1 MEYKLPKRSSDLRIR
16 HFKHMAEAD
25 IEKLVTI
32 IDRADFVADFLGVS
46 RKKMYTVDARD
57 VQKMCNHI
65 IELYAD
71 IHVGNPPK
79 EIELG
84 GKTYELVNPEK
95 VGVAWHA
102 DFSKMDINR
111 DPVQLACMFYF
122 PKGAIYG
129 DVDENDN
136 LIHPIR
142 ARYND
147 FADHMELKVFLESCA
162 FFLRRIEQS
171 MRLSMV
177 KEQTMERTIRMLH
190 HLGMRGKKSSIS
202 SPKSTSEGIGTK
214 Q

>member
-1 MEYKLPKRSSDLRIR
+1 MEYRLPKRSEDLRVR
-16 HFKHMAEAD
+16 HFKHMAETD
-25 IEKLVTI
+25 LENLVTI
-32 IDRADFVADFLGVS
+32 IDRADFVAGFLGIS
-46 RKKMYTVDARD
+46 KKKAYTIDAKD
-57 VQKMCNHI
+57 IVKMSNHI

-79 EIELG
+79 EITLNGREF
-84 GKTYELVNPEK
+84 ELVNPEK

-142 ARYND
+142 DRYND
-147 FADHMELKVFLESCA
+147 IGDHMELKVFLEASA
-162 FFLRRIEQS
+162 FFLRRTEQS
-171 MRLSMV
+171 MRQSMV
-177 KEQTMERTIRMLH
+177 KRIATERTIEILSRI
-190 HLGMRGKKSSIS
+190 GMRGKRSLIS
-202 SPKSTSEGIGTK
+202 SPKNTMEETGTRP
-214 Q
+214 

>member
-1 MEYKLPKRSSDLRIR
+1 MEYRLPKRSDDLRIR
-16 HFKHMAEAD
+16 HFSHMANTD
-25 IEKLVTI
+25 LEKMESI
-32 IDRADFVADFLGVS
+32 IDRADFVADFLGIS
-46 RKKMYTVDARD
+46 KKKAYTIDAKD
-57 VQKMCNHI
+57 VIKMSNHI

-79 EIELG
+79 EITLN
-84 GKTYELVNPEK
+84 GKEYELINPEK

-142 ARYND
+142 ERYND
-147 FADHMELKVFLESCA
+147 IGDHLPLKVFLEASA
-162 FFLRRIEQS
+162 FFLQKIEQS
-171 MRLSMV
+171 MRQSIVTRKATEKTILILSRV
-177 KEQTMERTIRMLH
+177 
-190 HLGMRGKKSSIS
+190 GMRGKKSSTS
-202 SPKSTSEGIGTK
+202 LQKNTSEEIGTK
-214 Q
+214 P

>member
-1 MEYKLPKRSSDLRIR
+1 MANTDL
-16 HFKHMAEAD
+16 
-25 IEKLVTI
+25 EKLVTI
-32 IDRADFVADFLGVS
+32 VDRADFVADFLGIS
-46 RKKMYTVDARD
+46 RKKAYTIDAKD
-57 VQKMCNHI
+57 IVKMSNHI

-136 LIHPIR
+136 LLNPIR
-142 ARYND
+142 DRYND
-147 FADHMELKVFLESCA
+147 IGDHLPLKVFLEASA

-171 MRLSMV
+171 MRLSIA
-177 KEQTMERTIRMLH
+177 TRRTTEKTIQILSRV
-190 HLGMRGKKSSIS
+190 GMHGKKYSTL
-202 SPKSTSEGIGTK
+202 SPKNTSEETGTK